1 MSEEYT
7 IGDEYIIKNLDT
19 LKIIAD
25 PTRLEVMRTLK
36 KPRTV
41 KEVSEILETDPT
53 KLYYH
58 VRQLEKHDLI
68 RVVETNIVSG
78 IIEKT
83 YQVVAHR
90 FRVDDSLIS
99 ATEMTD
105 ENLDALFHAIFDVV
119 KDEIRRSIRAGLMK
133 IKEEE
138 LPEKHGVARTAVHLT
153 ETEAATLF
161 SELRSLMEKYDALS
175 EANEANGVGKA
186 HGFLFAFYPLYR
198 HDLEEGEPSNLK
210 VD

>member
-1 MSEEYT
+1 MAKKHT
-7 IGDEYIIKNLDT
+7 IADEHIIENLDT

-41 KEVSEILETDPT
+41 KEVSELMDTDPT

-58 VRQLEKHDLI
+58 VRQLEKHGLI

-90 FRVDDSLIS
+90 FRVEESLIA

-105 ENLDALFHAIFDVV
+105 ENMEALFGTIFEVT
-119 KDEIRRSIRAGLMK
+119 KAEIKRSVQVGLMDPADTSK
-133 IKEEE
+133 
-138 LPEKHGVARTAVHLT
+138 PQHH
-153 ETEAATLF
+153 
-161 SELRSLMEKYDALS
+161 
-175 EANEANGVGKA
+175 GVGKGSFYFTA
-186 HGFLFAFYPLYR
+186 AQAAVFYQKVEALMKECEEEAGHQEDDPTRAPYSFLFAFYPLHR
-198 HDLEEGEPSNLK
+198 PE
-210 VD
+210 

>member
-1 MSEEYT
+1 MNEKPT
-7 IGDEYIIKNLDT
+7 IADEHIIENLDT

-41 KEVSEILETDPT
+41 KEVSELMDTDPT

-58 VRQLEKHDLI
+58 VRQLEKPGHI

-83 YQVVAHR
+83 YQVVARR
-90 FRVDDSLIS
+90 FRVEESLIA

-105 ENLDALFHAIFDVV
+105 ENMEKLFGTIFEVT
-119 KDEIRRSIRAGLMK
+119 KAEIKRSVQVGLMDLADNSEPQRHGVGQGSFYLTEAQAAVFYQK
-133 IKEEE
+133 VEAIMKEYEEE
-138 LPEKHGVARTAVHLT
+138 AGDKQDDPTRTP
-153 ETEAATLF
+153 
-161 SELRSLMEKYDALS
+161 Y
-175 EANEANGVGKA
+175 
-186 HGFLFAFYPLYR
+186 GFLFAFYPLHR
-198 HDLEEGEPSNLK
+198 PE
-210 VD
+210 